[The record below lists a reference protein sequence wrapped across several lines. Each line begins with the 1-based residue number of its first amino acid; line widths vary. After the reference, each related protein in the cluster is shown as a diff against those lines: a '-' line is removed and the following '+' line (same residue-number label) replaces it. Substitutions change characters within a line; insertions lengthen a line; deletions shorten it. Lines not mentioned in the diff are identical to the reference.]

1 MTNITYN
8 HEYHRKL
15 RTAFI
20 GCGSHAQRNV
30 YPTFQY
36 APVDLVAV
44 CDLDSS
50 RADACGRQ
58 FGARKTYADYRQ
70 MLETEQPEV
79 VFIVTNYDEHYR
91 PRYPKLAIECMN
103 AGAHAWIE
111 KPPAASSAE
120 IREMKRVSTQTGR
133 HVGIGFKKMFFPA
146 NQKAQELSGR
156 PEFGPITSITAR
168 YPQALPSLEDRTDA
182 RKMLWFLDHM
192 VHPHS
197 VLKYLAGDLQSL
209 FVRRNETVSSAI
221 ASLQFKSGAIGTLHF
236 SQGQSSRSFLERTE
250 VIGDG
255 ANVIV
260 ENNTRVTYF
269 RPDKPPGDYGRA
281 GNYFAGDIDHAPLV
295 WEPEFSLGQLYNK
308 GIFLLGYASEVIHFT
323 SRLLEGKG
331 PEFGTLDDA
340 LELLKIYE
348 AYLKADKEVV
358 TVQTE

>member
-1 MTNITYN
+1 MTDITCN
-8 HEYHRKL
+8 HEYVRKL
-15 RTAFI
+15 KTAFI
-20 GCGSHAQRNV
+20 GCGGHAQRNI

-44 CDLDSS
+44 CDLNLT
-50 RADACGRQ
+50 RAEACSRQ
-58 FGARKTYADYRQ
+58 FGGRKAYADHRE
-70 MLETEQPEV
+70 MLVKEKPEV
-79 VFIVTNYDEHYR
+79 VFIVTNYDEHFR
-91 PRYPKLAIECMN
+91 PQYPKLAIECMN

-120 IREMKRVSTQTGR
+120 VRDMMRVSAETGKQ
-133 HVGIGFKKMFFPA
+133 VGIGFKKVFFPA
-146 NQKAQELSGR
+146 NQKAREITER

-168 YPQALPSLEDRTDA
+168 YPQALPALQERTNS

-192 VHPHS
+192 VHPHA
-197 VLKYLAGDLQSL
+197 VLKYLAGDLQSI
-209 FVRRNETVSSAI
+209 FVRRNQTVSSAI
-221 ASLQFKSGAIGTLHF
+221 VSLQFKGGAIGMLHF

-269 RPDKPPGDYGRA
+269 RRDKPPGEYGKA
-281 GNYFAGDIDHAPLV
+281 DNYFAGDIDHAPLV

-308 GIFLLGYASEVIHFT
+308 GIFLLGYAPEVIHFT
-323 SRLLEGKG
+323 SRLLDDTG

-348 AYLKADKEVV
+348 AYLKADEEVV
-358 TVQTE
+358 FV